1 MLKKIIT
8 SKNDLVWNT
17 GFWES
22 GKVIIPLFLNKNGDT
37 KRLTL
42 EDTNSFGAPVPSEE
56 GEKKY
61 RDWCLSNNRKY
72 DPPLFSSTAVR
83 KN

>member
-1 MLKKIIT
+1 MIKKIMTNEKDMI
-8 SKNDLVWNT
+8 WNT
-17 GFWES
+17 AFCQL
-22 GKVIIPLFLNKNGDT
+22 GKVIIPLFVNKNGDT

-42 EDTNSFGAPVPSEE
+42 EDTNSFGAPVPSKE

-61 RDWCLSNNRKY
+61 KDWCLSDNRKY
-72 DPPLFSSTAVR
+72 DPPLFSSTAIR